1 MILIVLL
8 TLGFAPM
15 VAGQPWQIYGTTG
28 NYTANS
34 TYQSNI
40 ESLQDILDPG
50 GSISLFDK
58 GSRGDVPDEVYT
70 LVFCRSD
77 VNDSACRACVA
88 DAFKGA
94 RQLCGLSRD
103 ATVFYD
109 MCLLSYS
116 NEDILG
122 TDLNNRFNASENASA
137 VVAGPLILMNITTE
151 PMFPGWDTHDRVQAA
166 IIDEVKQ
173 LLNETIQQ
181 MFTSTRQYYAATRK
195 VTDHGNVT
203 FPALYSMAQCTPD
216 LVEDLCYACLKNFI
230 GLATA
235 NFAGRQGGR
244 ILGLRCNLRYDTYQF
259 YGGEPTSTTSGS
271 LNSVVPSPA
280 PPIVVPTQK
289 YKKPMNKVLVIA
301 LVAPLLALFIC
312 VIVSFRFMRRHIKGK
327 AKMNVHEGEELIWG
341 LEGRSSEFMIYDF
354 SQVLEATGN
363 FSEENKL
370 GQGGFGP
377 VYKGRFPDGLEIA
390 VKRLASH
397 SGQGFTEFND
407 LHS

>member
-289 YKKPMNKVLVIA
+289 YK
-301 LVAPLLALFIC
+301 
-312 VIVSFRFMRRHIKGK
+312 SK